1 MRTFI
6 CLLLALC
13 MMVPF
18 AMAEEDEDE
27 LSLSDWMDMPVGQ
40 EQSADD
46 VSAEDEAAEQLE
58 PDGSGKPS

>member
-1 MRTFI
+1 MRKFI

-13 MMVPF
+13 LMVPF

-46 VSAEDEAAEQLE
+46 VPRRMRPLSSLNRMV
-58 PDGSGKPS
+58 PS

>member
-1 MRTFI
+1 MRKFI

-13 MMVPF
+13 LLAPF

-27 LSLSDWMDMPVGQ
+27 LSLSDWMDMPAGQ

-46 VSAEDEAAEQLE
+46 VSAEDEDSIIVLEGAEHE
-58 PDGSGKPS
+58 